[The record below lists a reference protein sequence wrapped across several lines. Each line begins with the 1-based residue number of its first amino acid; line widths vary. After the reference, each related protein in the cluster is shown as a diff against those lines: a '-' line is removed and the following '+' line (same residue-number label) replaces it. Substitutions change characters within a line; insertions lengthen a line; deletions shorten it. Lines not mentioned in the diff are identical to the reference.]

1 MIEIEICQCYYILLF
16 LYYLIYS
23 CPWKQS
29 SCVFLPH
36 CFQFFFDHFISE
48 KKNQINPGTCYPNRY
63 TIDSN
68 GWEKKNNITCGWK
81 NRQSLARIIDL
92 CDVRI
97 KCHAQVFLCHWFLW
111 WKSILFLWFYWVWIA
126 EYYLIGYKFSSY
138 KMQVVHLCLCFIL
151 ENNSELLRH
160 FLKNHM
166 AIISFQI
173 RHAFVFE
180 RKVNK
185 SNTKVSMYY
194 WT

>member
-138 KMQVVHLCLCFIL
+138 KMHVVHLCLCFIL

-180 RKVNK
+180 HKVNK